1 MDNDR
6 ATEPAPGGE
15 PIPAE
20 DVPPPPAVLA
30 QEASR
35 RGFLNKISLALCG
48 VAGAAVGVPVLSYLV
63 TPLLRPTPEEWFT
76 IGPVDSFQIGQ
87 TVLRSIPEVSPVPW
101 AGQVAESAIWVR
113 RTAEQAF
120 TVFAIN
126 CTHLGCPV
134 NWRADANLFMC
145 PCHGGVYYSDG
156 TVAGGPPPRPLFQ
169 QATRIQ
175 NGQLQVRT
183 RPLGIG

>member
-1 MDNDR
+1 VNVEGASSLAPQD
-6 ATEPAPGGE
+6 PAL
-15 PIPAE
+15 PAA
-20 DVPPPPAVLA
+20 DQAPPPEVLA
-30 QEASR
+30 REASR
-35 RGFLNKISLALCG
+35 RGFLNRISLALCG
-48 VAGAAVGVPVLSYLV
+48 VAAAAVGVPVLSYII
-63 TPLLRPTPEEWFT
+63 TPLLRPSPQEWFSM
-76 IGPVDSFQIGQ
+76 GPVDGFQVGQ
-87 TVLRSIPEVSPVPW
+87 TVLKSLPDVSPVAW

-113 RTAEQAF
+113 RTGDQAF

-169 QATRIQ
+169 YETRIQ
-175 NGQLQVRT
+175 AGQLQVRT
-183 RPLGIG
+183 RPIGIG

>member
-1 MDNDR
+1 M
-6 ATEPAPGGE
+6 
-15 PIPAE
+15 
-20 DVPPPPAVLA
+20 
-30 QEASR
+30 
-35 RGFLNKISLALCG
+35 
-48 VAGAAVGVPVLSYLV
+48 
-63 TPLLRPTPEEWFT
+63 
-76 IGPVDSFQIGQ
+76 GPVDSFTVGQ
-87 TVLRSIPEVSPVPW
+87 TVLKAIPDVSPLPW

-113 RTAEQAF
+113 RDSDQTF

-134 NWRADANLFMC
+134 NWRPDANLFLC

-169 QATRIQ
+169 HETRIQ
-175 NGQLQVRT
+175 GGQLQVRT

>member
-1 MDNDR
+1 MKDDQVS
-6 ATEPAPGGE
+6 PAE
-15 PIPAE
+15 AIPAE
-20 DVPPPPAVLA
+20 DVAPPPPVLA
-30 QEASR
+30 EEASR
-35 RGFLNKISLALCG
+35 RGFLSLVSLAMAG
-48 VAGAAVGVPVLSYLV
+48 VAGAAVGVPVIAYII
-63 TPLLRPTPEEWFT
+63 TPLLRPSPQEWFT
-76 IGPVDSFQIGQ
+76 IGPIDSFPVGQ
-87 TVLRSIPEVSPVPW
+87 TVLKSIPEVSPVAW

-113 RTAEQAF
+113 RTADQAF

-134 NWRADANLFMC
+134 NWRGDANLFMC

-169 QATRIQ
+169 HETRLQA
-175 NGQLQVRT
+175 GQLQVRT